1 MTIQHRWL
9 SWLILGLLCLII
21 YGFSAENTTVL
32 DYNRELIINGE
43 FWRLISG
50 NFNHTNINHLL
61 LNVSALAV
69 IGGLHYRYYNAT
81 AYISLILVLS
91 IGVGAGIF
99 WLSPSTHLYVGL
111 SGILHGIIIVGAII
125 DVTKQYYSGY
135 ALIIGTIIKI
145 INEQF
150 FNSPVEMSQLIEAE
164 VLTEAHLY
172 GLVTGLIIAP
182 LYVYLNKKRAPE
194 RSYRD

>member
-1 MTIQHRWL
+1 MLIQHRWL

-21 YGFSAENTTVL
+21 YALSTENITAL
-32 DYNRELIINGE
+32 DYNRELIIDGE
-43 FWRLISG
+43 LWRLITG
-50 NFNHTNINHLL
+50 NFNHTNIYHVL
-61 LNVSALAV
+61 LNVCALAV
-69 IGGLHYRYYNAT
+69 ISGLHYRYYSAT
-81 AYISLILVLS
+81 VYLSLILILS

-99 WLSPSTHLYVGL
+99 LLSPSTQLYVGL

-135 ALIIGTIIKI
+135 ILIAGTIIKI

-150 FNSPVEMSQLIEAE
+150 FNSPIEMSKLIQAQ

-172 GLVTGLIIAP
+172 GLVTGLIISP
-182 LYVYLNKKRAPE
+182 LFVYLNKKKSA
-194 RSYRD
+194 

>member
-1 MTIQHRWL
+1 MLIQHRWL

-21 YGFSAENTTVL
+21 YALSAENITAL
-32 DYNRELIINGE
+32 DYNRELIIDGE
-43 FWRLISG
+43 FWRLITG
-50 NFNHTNINHLL
+50 NFNHTNIYHVL

-69 IGGLHYRYYNAT
+69 ISGLHYRYYSPA
-81 AYISLILVLS
+81 AYFSLILILS
-91 IGVGAGIF
+91 VGVGAGIF
-99 WLSPSTHLYVGL
+99 WLSPSTYLYVGL

-135 ALIIGTIIKI
+135 VLIAGTIIKI

-150 FNSPVEMSQLIEAE
+150 FNSPIEMSQLIEAK

-182 LYVYLNKKRAPE
+182 LFVYLNKKKSA
-194 RSYRD
+194 

>member
-1 MTIQHRWL
+1 MLIQHRWL
-9 SWLILGLLCLII
+9 SWFILGLLCLIV
-21 YGFSAENTTVL
+21 YGICAENITAL

-50 NFNHTNINHLL
+50 NFNHTNVYHLL
-61 LNVSALAV
+61 LNISALAV
-69 IGGLHYRYYNAT
+69 IAGLHHHYYSGS

-99 WLSPSTHLYVGL
+99 WLSPNTHLYVGL

-125 DVTKQYYSGY
+125 DVTKRYYSGY
-135 ALIIGTIIKI
+135 ILIAGTIIKVI
-145 INEQF
+145 HEQL
-150 FNSPVEMSQLIEAE
+150 FNSPVEMSQLIEAK

-172 GLVTGLIIAP
+172 GLVTGLVIAP
-182 LYVYLNKKRAPE
+182 LYVYLNKKK
-194 RSYRD
+194 ST

>member
-1 MTIQHRWL
+1 MLIQHRWL

-21 YGFSAENTTVL
+21 YALSTENITAL
-32 DYNRELIINGE
+32 DYNRELIIDGE
-43 FWRLISG
+43 LWRLITG
-50 NFNHTNINHLL
+50 NFNHTNIYHVL
-61 LNVSALAV
+61 LNVCALAV
-69 IGGLHYRYYNAT
+69 ISGLHYRYYSAT
-81 AYISLILVLS
+81 VYLSLILILS

-99 WLSPSTHLYVGL
+99 LLSPSTHLYVGL

-135 ALIIGTIIKI
+135 ILIAGTIIKI

-150 FNSPVEMSQLIEAE
+150 FNSPIEMSKLIQAQ

-182 LYVYLNKKRAPE
+182 LFVYLNKKKSA
-194 RSYRD
+194 

>member
-1 MTIQHRWL
+1 MLIQHRWL
-9 SWLILGLLCLII
+9 SWFILGLLCLII
-21 YGFSAENTTVL
+21 YALSTENITIL
-32 DYNRELIINGE
+32 DYNRELILDGE
-43 FWRLISG
+43 LWRLITG
-50 NFNHTNINHLL
+50 NFNHTNIYHVL
-61 LNVSALAV
+61 LNVCALAV
-69 IGGLHYRYYNAT
+69 ISGLHYRYYSAT
-81 AYISLILVLS
+81 TYLGLILILS

-99 WLSPSTHLYVGL
+99 FLSPNTHLYVGL

-135 ALIIGTIIKI
+135 VLIAGTIIKI

-150 FNSPVEMSQLIEAE
+150 FNSPIEMSKLIQAQ

-182 LYVYLNKKRAPE
+182 LFVYLNKKKSA
-194 RSYRD
+194 